1 MKKNTVLTAV
11 AATSMLLTQTSQ
23 FTVLAKEEVKNTSS
37 DVEKQL
43 SKKEL
48 LEKDVNEAQKKVD
61 DAKAL
66 LDQKKAEFEE
76 YSKEN
81 KEALDSVTNA
91 QITYSKADQKASEAI
106 DSETQAKLAELKE
119 KQDDWIRQL
128 ARRKR

>member
-43 SKKEL
+43 SEKEL

-61 DAKAL
+61 SY
-66 LDQKKAEFEE
+66 F
-76 YSKEN
+76 N
-81 KEALDSVTNA
+81 M
-91 QITYSKADQKASEAI
+91 
-106 DSETQAKLAELKE
+106 
-119 KQDDWIRQL
+119 
-128 ARRKR
+128 

>member
-43 SKKEL
+43 SEKEL

-81 KEALDSVTNA
+81 KEALV
-91 QITYSKADQKASEAI
+91 
-106 DSETQAKLAELKE
+106 L
-119 KQDDWIRQL
+119 
-128 ARRKR
+128 